1 MRRMLVL
8 FLCLLMPLQGY
19 SAVGVGPSPCPMQG
33 MMDME
38 RDTNALA
45 QTMDDCCNDLS
56 TFEIT
61 GEACKS
67 ELACGTL
74 AAWPASLNPL
84 TFLIQ
89 KTHVPASP
97 AWRTLPPGLP
107 TSLWRPPTSI

>member
-1 MRRMLVL
+1 MRRLFVL

-19 SAVGVGPSPCPMQG
+19 TAAVVEPAPCPMQG
-33 MMDME
+33 MMDIE
-38 RDTNALA
+38 VDTSALA
-45 QTMDDCCNDLS
+45 QAMDDCCNDLH

-74 AAWPASLNPL
+74 VAWPASLNPL

-89 KTHVPASP
+89 KTHAPASP